1 MPLSVPS
8 HSSFFLIGRELLYNI
23 VLVSAIYQH
32 ESVIGTHMSPP
43 SWTSLPPPTPS
54 HPSRLLQSLS
64 LSFLS
69 HTANSHWLFYTWQCI
84 CFYVILSIRPT
95 LSFFPRHP
103 TTISLSIHL
112 LMGVWTVCT
121 FWYIV
126 NNAAVNM
133 SIKVSVLNTCFQFFG
148 HILRIKLMDLMVIL
162 CLPFWGN
169 H

>member
-1 MPLSVPS
+1 MKDDCFTILCWFLPHVNMNQSKVHICPVP
-8 HSSFFLIGRELLYNI
+8 
-23 VLVSAIYQH
+23 VL
-32 ESVIGTHMSPP
+32 
-43 SWTSLPPPTPS
+43 PPTPS
-54 HPSRLLQSLS
+54 HPSRWLQSLS

-69 HTANSHWLFYTWQCI
+69 HTANSHWLYYTWQCI
-84 CFYVILSIRPT
+84 CFYVILSICPT
-95 LSFFPRHP
+95 LSFFPPPP
-103 TTISLSIHL
+103 TTNSLSIHL
-112 LMGVWTVCT
+112 LMDVWTLCT

>member
-1 MPLSVPS
+1 MVSFLKKLFIFNWRMIALQYYVGFCHTSIWISHRYTYVPS
-8 HSSFFLIGRELLYNI
+8 LFYLLP
-23 VLVSAIYQH
+23 H
-32 ESVIGTHMSPP
+32 
-43 SWTSLPPPTPS
+43 PTPS

-84 CFYVILSIRPT
+84 CFYAILSIRPT
-95 LSFFPRHP
+95 LSFFPRPP

-112 LMGVWTVCT
+112 LMDVWTVCT